1 LNNAVTGQSPV
12 LPLSPFA
19 LASMK
24 LSLSF
29 FSVDTIVFTEYKSDY
44 TFKGHYASD
53 SETLSGE
60 KVSSL
65 DICKSEKL
73 GL

>member
-1 LNNAVTGQSPV
+1 MQLPV
-12 LPLSPFA
+12 NLRYYLFHP
-19 LASMK
+19 
-24 LSLSF
+24 
-29 FSVDTIVFTEYKSDY
+29 
-44 TFKGHYASD
+44 FKGHYASD
-53 SETLSGE
+53 NETLSGE